1 MRRHATLQ
9 APASTMREAE
19 RWGSAMSGGA
29 LLIYGLK
36 RRSLGGALLSVV
48 GGGLMYRAAVAR
60 GPALTRVAGPLVDH
74 CVTINR
80 PVDEVYRFWRN
91 FENLPRFMH
100 HLLSVAVFDERRSHW
115 VVRAPAGRTVEW
127 DAEIVDEVVNERI
140 AWRAVDSADVEHT
153 GSVTFSRAPGDRGT
167 EVRVMLHYAPPAG
180 RLGTALAKA
189 FGEAPAQQVA
199 RDLRT
204 FKQVMEAGET
214 PSVARQPRGAAG
226 SHR

>member
-1 MRRHATLQ
+1 MSRRATLQ
-9 APASTMREAE
+9 APVTTMREAE

-29 LLIYGLK
+29 LLVYGLK

-48 GGGLMYRAAVAR
+48 GGGLVYRAALGR
-60 GPALTRVAGPLVDH
+60 GPSLTRVAGPRVDR

-80 PVDEVYRFWRN
+80 PLDEVYRFWRN

-100 HLLSVAVFDERRSHW
+100 HLLSVTVFDERRSHW
-115 VVRAPAGRTVEW
+115 VARAPAGRKVEW
-127 DAEIVDEVVNERI
+127 DAEIVDEAANERI
-140 AWRAVDSADVEHT
+140 AWRAVDNADVEHA
-153 GSVTFSRAPGDRGT
+153 GSVTFSPAPGHRGT

-180 RLGTALAKA
+180 RLGAALAKV
-189 FGEAPAQQVA
+189 FGEEPAQQVA

-214 PSVARQPRGAAG
+214 PSVARQPRGADG
-226 SHR
+226 SGR